1 MNATPPEVQVT
12 LYLPDHEA
20 LALTQFAKRI
30 GWVELRDNAASE
42 WVRIQ

>member
-30 GWVELRDNAASE
+30 GWVETLPLNGCASNE
-42 WVRIQ
+42 